1 MAQMRRRPGKHAM
14 KVSEPGSC
22 YSRVSGAAG
31 ISLGALY
38 SGRRATATARTVLQ
52 GTDPAKR
59 NAHPWRNCPRQDR
72 TLMRCLPLAA
82 AALCLLTAC
91 GLNNPPESVPI
102 SGAGDTGG
110 GTDGGS
116 VNGVAIRSHNPGT
129 DCLSCHKTGGAG
141 ASGGIFT
148 VAGTVYKNGGTPQI
162 AATVTVYPVG
172 STTAQATM
180 TTDGLGNFFTTQA
193 VASLVPAAGQQFAQ
207 GAHVVVNP
215 TGGTS
220 RSMLGVITNG
230 SCNACHSSAGGV
242 ARVTAQKL
250 DMTFGASIES
260 SGGNGE
266 STAAAAAVS
275 TEAEQI
281 ATGAHHACIVNS
293 DGGVQCWGAND
304 QGQLGAH
311 SGDQATPVAVTALG
325 SVLASTADRSIAAGD
340 NHTCVLSQGFVQCW
354 GANDK
359 GQLGNGT
366 TIATELS
373 APALAGVTALSASG
387 NSTCAQLGTGE
398 QASFYCWGKQQAVL
412 DSTAPR
418 LVSLSAGELPA
429 ALLPLLG
436 NTATSNATPVV
447 AGLEAVTFKHIS
459 TSTEQG
465 CGITNDSRIKCWN
478 GAFASVDIPLH

>member
-1 MAQMRRRPGKHAM
+1 MRFQL
-14 KVSEPGSC
+14 
-22 YSRVSGAAG
+22 
-31 ISLGALY
+31 I
-38 SGRRATATARTVLQ
+38 T
-52 GTDPAKR
+52 
-59 NAHPWRNCPRQDR
+59 
-72 TLMRCLPLAA
+72 
-82 AALCLLTAC
+82 AALCLLAGC

-102 SGAGDTGG
+102 SGGDTGG
-110 GTDGGS
+110 GSSGGTSGGS

-129 DCLSCHKTGGAG
+129 DCLSCHKTGGSG

-260 SGGNGE
+260 AGGNGE
-266 STAAAAAVS
+266 STTTATATASVLP
-275 TEAEQI
+275 EIMQI
-281 ATGAHHACIVNS
+281 ATGAHHACVVNS
-293 DGGVQCWGAND
+293 DGA
-304 QGQLGAH
+304 
-311 SGDQATPVAVTALG
+311 
-325 SVLASTADRSIAAGD
+325 
-340 NHTCVLSQGFVQCW
+340 VQCW

-359 GQLGNGT
+359 GQLGTPGSDEVTPGAVTALGTISASLTDQAIAAGDNHTCVLSLGFVQCWGANDHGQLGNG
-366 TIATELS
+366 ATHPASLS
-373 APALAGVTALSASG
+373 SPALSGVTALSASG
-387 NSTCAQLGTGE
+387 NSTCARIGAGE
-398 QASFYCWGKQQAVL
+398 QASFYCWGTQPGTLDSPAPTVVNVSGGQLPEAVL
-412 DSTAPR
+412 
-418 LVSLSAGELPA
+418 
-429 ALLPLLG
+429 ALLG
-436 NTATSNATPVV
+436 TSGSGTVTSATV
-447 AGLEAVTFKHIS
+447 AGLEAVAFKHIS
-459 TSTEQG
+459 SSGAQS
-465 CGITNDSRIKCWN
+465 CGITSDNRIKCWN
-478 GAFASVDIPLH
+478 NLFASVDIPVR